1 MSTRQTARDT
11 SARCASASEPPL
23 TPVPAPGPLPTVV
36 IVGRPNVGKSTL
48 FNAIV
53 RQRRSIVGD
62 EPGITRDR
70 IQGEANYRGRR
81 FEVIDTGGIIPND
94 ADMIPTEI
102 LKQAR
107 MALDQASH
115 IIFLIDGR
123 TEITGIDRELAQM
136 LRRLGK
142 PVSVAVNKIDT
153 QKREDLAHEFHSL
166 GFRNLFPVSA
176 EHRLGLEELLEH
188 ITRDWEISEEEEKTE
203 ETPRAIKV
211 AIIGRPNVGKSTL
224 LNALVG
230 SERAIVSPV
239 AGTTRDSVDETV
251 VHEGVEYVF
260 VDTAG
265 IRRKGRTHLMA
276 EKMSVV
282 MARRSIRMADVV
294 VLVLDAEQGVVGS
307 DATVA
312 GYAHEE
318 GRAIVIC
325 VNKWDIAKE
334 KSRRVFT
341 EQLRD
346 ELKFLDYARVAF
358 ISAKD
363 GRGTKALFGLIREA
377 YQGASQRVTTGE
389 LNRFAAKL
397 QLDQDLKIY
406 YLTQASVRPPTF
418 VLFTDRAKEL
428 HFSTERNVINR
439 LREKFG
445 FHGTPLVLKT
455 KRR

>member
-1 MSTRQTARDT
+1 M
-11 SARCASASEPPL
+11 
-23 TPVPAPGPLPTVV
+23 PAPGPLPTVV